1 MAAGLGGGGSVA
13 ITQPNPDNDFLGF
26 CKSSYKLQN
35 GDRKSSFTA
44 HKQVEPWSRHP
55 GAYAAAPYY
64 LQCNAK
70 SCAFRSNFLHTDVEV
85 IWRKVFTSN
94 AKGIKVRWRFLAKSH
109 VLQKVVVKGQ
119 FSYKCLFCV
128 FLGQSGGG
136 GVYHGVDLY
145 LDHINDQHR
154 GQRLND
160 VVLFKT
166 GCVND
171 RVVEDGEEFDINL
184 FPGYGNGPHSGSPE
198 EKKSDPH
205 WLSDELLMGDPNKSE
220 GRDDS
225 MFSANEPWNEGL
237 SDFHY
242 RGEYDRTELE

>member
-1 MAAGLGGGGSVA
+1 M
-13 ITQPNPDNDFLGF
+13 
-26 CKSSYKLQN
+26 
-35 GDRKSSFTA
+35 
-44 HKQVEPWSRHP
+44 
-55 GAYAAAPYY
+55 
-64 LQCNAK
+64 
-70 SCAFRSNFLHTDVEV
+70 
-85 IWRKVFTSN
+85 
-94 AKGIKVRWRFLAKSH
+94 
-109 VLQKVVVKGQ
+109 
-119 FSYKCLFCV
+119 
-128 FLGQSGGG
+128 
-136 GVYHGVDLY
+136 YHGVDLY

-171 RVVEDGEEFDINL
+171 RIAEDGEEFDINL
-184 FPGYGNGPHSGSPE
+184 FPGYGNGVNSGSPE